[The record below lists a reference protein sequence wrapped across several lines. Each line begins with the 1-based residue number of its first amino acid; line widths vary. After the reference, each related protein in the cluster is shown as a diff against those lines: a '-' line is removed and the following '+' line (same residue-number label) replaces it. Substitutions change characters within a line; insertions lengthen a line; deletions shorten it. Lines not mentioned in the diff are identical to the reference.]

1 MADGSIRWRLFA
13 AAVLAIA
20 ASLVLSAIG
29 LTILFDRQVTRL
41 AMLELQARSA
51 TLVAGLDQN
60 DLLSAPPDRIGGDPR
75 YLQPYSG
82 LYWQIEI
89 AARTYRSQSL
99 WDTVLPV
106 RPTPPDQGATTFYE
120 ASGPDRQRLLVLE
133 RSVRIGP
140 EALPLRVSVAESRTS
155 LEEAQ
160 ALFKRDL
167 LPFLIGLG
175 ALMTAGSVAQVA
187 IGLRPFARVRR
198 QIEEMN
204 RGLRSRLGSDQPKEV
219 LPLATAID
227 ELLEDRDKRIAR
239 ARTRATD
246 LAHTLKTPLQA
257 LLGETGRL
265 RQRGEGAAADMID
278 EIVEA
283 VRTRVDRE
291 LARSRIGSGGA
302 TDLRAAARKVAKVLE
317 RTALAET
324 VRLSLDVPSA
334 LMASIDENDLIEA
347 LGSIAE
353 NAMRHATKEVRI
365 TARGGPGH
373 VDLSVADDGKGVP
386 AALLSRISE
395 RGVRFDDTLDGTGL
409 GLSLAHEIVE
419 AAGGKVIME
428 NLSPGFRVTFRLQT
442 PE

>member
-1 MADGSIRWRLFA
+1 MAAD
-13 AAVLAIA
+13 
-20 ASLVLSAIG
+20 
-29 LTILFDRQVTRL
+29 
-41 AMLELQARSA
+41 
-51 TLVAGLDQN
+51 
-60 DLLSAPPDRIGGDPR
+60 
-75 YLQPYSG
+75 
-82 LYWQIEI
+82 
-89 AARTYRSQSL
+89 
-99 WDTVLPV
+99 
-106 RPTPPDQGATTFYE
+106 PTPE
-120 ASGPDRQRLLVLE
+120 APQRLLVLE

-386 AALLSRISE
+386 AALLSRIAR